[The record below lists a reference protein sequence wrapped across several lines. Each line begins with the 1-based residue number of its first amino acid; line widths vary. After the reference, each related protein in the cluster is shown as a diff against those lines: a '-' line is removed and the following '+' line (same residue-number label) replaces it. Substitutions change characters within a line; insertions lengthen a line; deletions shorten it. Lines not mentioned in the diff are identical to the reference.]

1 LKRYIEENLAKG
13 FIRKSKSLAGY
24 PVLFTPKKDGTLR
37 MCIDYRKLNAI
48 IKKNCYPLLNIQELR
63 DRLLRA
69 KIFTVLDLRGAYN
82 LIRMKEGEE

>member
-24 PVLFTPKKDGTLR
+24 LVLFALKKDRTLQI
-37 MCIDYRKLNAI
+37 CINYRKLNAI
-48 IKKNCYPLLNIQELR
+48 TKKNRYLLLNIQELR

-69 KIFTVLDLRGAYN
+69 KIFTILDLRGAYN
-82 LIRMKEGEE
+82 LIRIKEGEE